1 MAPGVYLIAFC
12 YVHLK
17 LFLLM
22 TPKQDILEM
31 VNGSVFLLLSKSI
44 VGAYISLGTIKRVFA
59 SVVTLNICL
68 YA

>member
-1 MAPGVYLIAFC
+1 MAPGVYLIAFR

-17 LFLLM
+17 LFLL
-22 TPKQDILEM
+22 TAPKQDILEM
-31 VNGSVFLLLSKSI
+31 VNRSVFLLLSKSI
-44 VGAYISLGTIKRVFA
+44 VGAYISLGTINRVFA